1 MPRSY
6 PRVNV
11 ADAWESQGHRLRVGG
26 LGVFITA
33 SSAGN
38 HCPSPLPGSRPVALK
53 LLHIDDRSLHDSV
66 SLGYNPLPEKVR
78 QAEFQAVDAIAPR
91 KHLPRSRSSAINLRT
106 GNHAPERH
114 LLTTTQQKAKS
125 SGARNL
131 KAGDSQGGS
140 GGTGGEKLKNKQRD
154 GPDSS
159 NLSLPPVP
167 PEPPCE
173 FRDTAPESLRYA
185 HGRPL
190 ALCLAVVYLWFG
202 R

>member
-1 MPRSY
+1 
-6 PRVNV
+6 
-11 ADAWESQGHRLRVGG
+11 
-26 LGVFITA
+26 
-33 SSAGN
+33 
-38 HCPSPLPGSRPVALK
+38 VALK

-140 GGTGGEKLKNKQRD
+140 GGTGGEKLKNKQRERW
-154 GPDSS
+154 PAPQ
-159 NLSLPPVP
+159 NLVQS
-167 PEPPCE
+167 
-173 FRDTAPESLRYA
+173 
-185 HGRPL
+185 
-190 ALCLAVVYLWFG
+190 
-202 R
+202 